1 MKIRMKIRSKL
12 LLSVLFISIITY
24 GISVGYLVYKLRTI
38 SLRDAHELADAYV
51 RENANLIRTSLNSDM
66 DITRAM
72 AQSMK
77 DFRSIPERKRVET
90 FNRIMHGIA
99 VENPNFLSVWVSWE
113 VNALDSSYK
122 KDYGRYRF
130 TYYRENGVLKY
141 KQDTLNLDGD
151 AIGGGYHNIKV
162 SKQETM
168 MDPYWFSYTETS
180 EQLLEASTAVPIIE
194 NGVFRGLFGL
204 DIELSRYQIIGNQI
218 NPLEGS
224 YAIML
229 SNNST
234 IVSFPDYEQLGKP
247 FENIFPKEN
256 EIHNINERVKAGENF
271 SFLFTDS
278 TTNIEY
284 YATFA
289 SISIGKTE
297 NPWSLGIVTPTEVL
311 LTEAKSISKNSL
323 IISIIGLVVL
333 AFIILIIAISITRPL
348 LKVKSI
354 LGELAKGNIKKDNK
368 LEVNTGDEIEEIS
381 NSMNT
386 LIDGLSKTVNF
397 ANEIGKGHL
406 EVNYETLSESDMLGK
421 SLLEMRKSLQFAN
434 EQEELRRKEDEKINW
449 ATSGMAK
456 FAEILRQNNDNMT
469 EFSYQLISNLVKYI
483 DANVGAMFLLN
494 DEKKNDIHFELVASY
509 AYERRK
515 FIEKRVEIGEGL
527 IGRCAQERE
536 TIYMTEIP
544 SDYIQIA
551 SGLGDDAPSCLL
563 IVPLKLNENVHGVIE
578 LASFNVFEKHIIDF
592 VEKIGESVAATV
604 STVKINIKT
613 VKLLEESR
621 IKSEELSS
629 QEEEMRQNMEELQA
643 TQEEAARK
651 TAEMESLIK
660 ALHASSFVIEYDP
673 KGIITS
679 VNDAYLALT
688 NQSAE
693 QIIGTH
699 HSDNLMMNEKQLKE
713 YNLFWDNLRNGI
725 IKKETSRVTMGNK
738 VFTFI
743 ETYSPIFNENHEV
756 IKILKIAH
764 DISEFANVNE
774 EEAIDAERD
783 KENGNKK

>member
-12 LLSVLFISIITY
+12 LLSVMLISTIAY
-24 GISVGYLVYKLRTI
+24 AISVGYLVYKLRNI
-38 SLRDAHELADAYV
+38 SLRDAYELADAYV
-51 RENANLIRTSLNSDM
+51 RENANQIRTSLNSDM

-77 DFRSIPERKRVET
+77 DFREIPEKKRVET

-99 VENPNFLSVWVSWE
+99 EENPNFLSVWVSWE
-113 VNALDSSYK
+113 VNALDSTYK

-151 AIGGGYHNIKV
+151 AIGGGYHNIKL

-168 MDPYWFSYTETS
+168 MDPYWFSYTEFS
-180 EQLLEASTAVPIIE
+180 QQLLEASTAVPVLE

-204 DIELSRYQIIGNQI
+204 DIELSRYQIIGSQI
-218 NPLEGS
+218 HPFEGS

-229 SNNST
+229 SNNGT
-234 IVSFPDYEQLGKP
+234 LVSFPDDEQLGKP
-247 FENIFPKEN
+247 FAEIFPNEN
-256 EIHNINERVKAGENF
+256 EKHNITKRVEAGENF
-271 SFLFTDS
+271 SFLLTDTVS
-278 TTNIEY
+278 GNEF

-289 SISIGKTE
+289 SIPIGKTQ
-297 NPWSLGIVTPTEVL
+297 NPWSFGIVTPTEVL
-311 LTEAKSISKNSL
+311 LTEAKDISKNSV
-323 IISIIGLVVL
+323 IISIIGLTVL
-333 AFIILIIAISITRPL
+333 ALVILIIAISITRPL
-348 LKVKSI
+348 VKVKSI
-354 LGELAKGNIKKDNK
+354 LSELAKGNIKKDNK
-368 LEVNTGDEIEEIS
+368 LDVNTGDEIEDIS

-386 LIDGLSKTVNF
+386 LIDGLSKTVSF

-406 EVNYETLSESDMLGK
+406 AVNYETLSNSDMLGQ
-421 SLLEMRKSLQFAN
+421 SLLEMRKSLQLAK

-483 DANVGAMFLLN
+483 DANVGAMFLIN
-494 DEKKNDIHFELVASY
+494 DEKKSDIHFELVSSY

-536 TIYMTEIP
+536 TIYLTEIP
-544 SDYIQIA
+544 EDYIQIA
-551 SGLGDDAPSCLL
+551 SGLGDNNPSCLL

-578 LASFNVFEKHIIDF
+578 LASFSVFEKHVIDF
-592 VEKIGESVAATV
+592 VEKIGESIAATV

-660 ALHASSFVIEYDP
+660 ALHSSSFVIEYDT

-688 NQSAE
+688 NQTAD

-699 HSDNLMMNEKQLKE
+699 HSDNLLMNEKQLKD

-725 IKKETSRVTMGNK
+725 IKKETSRVNMGNK

-743 ETYSPIFNENHEV
+743 ETYSPIFNENYEV
-756 IKILKIAH
+756 VKILKIAH
-764 DISEFANVNE
+764 DISEFANVDE
-774 EEAIDAERD
+774 EEAIDEE
-783 KENGNKK
+783 KKNGNNN